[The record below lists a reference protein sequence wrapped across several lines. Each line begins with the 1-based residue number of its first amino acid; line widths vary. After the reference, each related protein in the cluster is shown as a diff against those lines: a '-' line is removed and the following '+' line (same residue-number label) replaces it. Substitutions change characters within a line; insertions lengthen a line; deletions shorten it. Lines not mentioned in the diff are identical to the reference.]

1 MRLFGRLL
9 IVALCV
15 PVLVVFLGAGAVA
28 FLFGTET
35 GRDFARTRTQAT
47 IARLLGP
54 TYASDLGEQTFEMRP
69 DGTLA
74 IGWEGV
80 TLSKV
85 GEAGPATAVDRVA
98 FAVRLLPLVGGGLE
112 FGRLEISG
120 ARIDLETL
128 GLRAGPNEV
137 PSVSAVADDAF
148 AALER
153 QLAALNAFRFETVAF
168 NDISVEGLPKM
179 PGGIEKLHLHFAELR
194 RDGAGRL
201 DLAAALSLGPLPLSL
216 TGEAAFE
223 GGRLQDLSVRSSPAE
238 MRLVAPPG
246 PPEDLRDERRFATD
260 ADLAVTLRARPEA
273 QEGTLVSDLIVTSGP
288 GAVQLG
294 RNRTRIEQA
303 ELRFRH
309 RGGEE
314 RIEIVES
321 PVRFSGVSF
330 DLVGEFEPVHAGSKQ
345 TRFRI
350 EAPRILSR
358 VGLPEGVE
366 EPLEASLRAGGVL
379 DLPASRAELTR
390 LAFASGE
397 ETLEGSGQLDLSGPE
412 GMTRIDLIGT
422 KIGAPTLKAYW
433 PFNLAGGA
441 RRWIVSHLGDEGRAA
456 SAEIAVA
463 VRRDRFEGA
472 FGREGRLRAGEL
484 RVDVEIEGADLSTFG
499 GLPRLFQANGDIAV
513 RGSRTRIALQD
524 AMVEDHPAVAIG
536 ASRLVLTKPDDGN
549 RRDTLFDFHLEA
561 AGDAGQLLAIADAP
575 PIRALRTLDF
585 TPADVAGTA
594 RAKAHAQLRIGDEIE
609 ASQILRDWSVTAD
622 LMDASLLVPYQ
633 GRRFANLSGTLDVEP
648 DAARAQLAGLMDDMP
663 ADIALSVPVGS
674 NSSVERLVTIDL
686 DVSAAKA
693 MELVPAMRGAIEGPI
708 AAELTQDSAGLR
720 AHLDL
725 TRTALTVPSI
735 AWRKGGGV
743 PATIDLSIVNRD
755 GTMDLN
761 DIRMA
766 GAGFS
771 AAGSATIDGQGL
783 RSARLRDVALNPGDR
798 ISLSMDRSP
807 NGFSLDIEGSRFDA
821 RPLLQELKASAG
833 RPRSGTAS
841 GLTFDIAASI
851 DTVRGFDERT
861 LSGIELNYASVD
873 GRLAALSVAGRTG
886 QGAVQVDLSPRESGQ
901 ALRVSTQ
908 DLGAFI
914 GFAGLYG
921 NMEAGTATL
930 DLQGAPDGSYQG
942 IISIQDFTLVDEPR
956 LERFVGSEPVP
967 GQGTL
972 SQALGQDLRTSRAYF
987 DQASAVLHYGDG
999 RLGVSNGIIRGPV
1012 FGSSFAGI
1020 LYDRESRIDI
1030 VGSFM
1035 PAYSVNRI
1043 FGSIPLV
1050 GRILGNGNEGG
1061 LLGLTYQLSGAFAS
1075 PTLTVNPISII
1086 APGVFR
1092 QIFEY

>member
-1 MRLFGRLL
+1 MKVLRRLL

-15 PVLVVFLGAGAVA
+15 PIVLVLFGAGAVA

-47 IARLLGP
+47 IGRLLGP
-54 TYASDLGEQTFEMRP
+54 AYASDLGEQTFEMRP

-80 TLSKV
+80 TLSRV
-85 GEAGPATAVDRVA
+85 GETGAATAVDRVA

-112 FGRLEISG
+112 FGRLEIEG
-120 ARIDLETL
+120 ARIDMETL

-137 PSVSAVADDAF
+137 PSVSAIADRAF
-148 AALER
+148 VALER
-153 QLAALNAFRFETVAF
+153 QLGALNAFRFETVAF
-168 NDISVEGLPKM
+168 NDIAVEGLPKL
-179 PGGIEKLHLHFAELR
+179 PGGVERLQLHFAELR

-201 DLAAALSLGPLPLSL
+201 DLAAALSLGPMPVSL
-216 TGEAAFE
+216 TGEAAFRD
-223 GGRLQDLSVRSSPAE
+223 GRLQDLSVRSSPAE

-246 PPEDLRDERRFATD
+246 PPRDLRDERRFATD
-260 ADLAVTLRARPEA
+260 ADLSVTLKARREA
-273 QEGTLVSDLIVTSGP
+273 PDAALVSDLIVTSGP

-294 RNRTRIEQA
+294 RNRTRIEEA
-303 ELRFRH
+303 ELRLRH

-321 PVRFSGVSF
+321 PVRFSDVAF
-330 DLVGEFEPVHAGSKQ
+330 ELAGEFEPVRDGAAQ
-345 TRFRI
+345 TRFRLQ
-350 EAPRILSR
+350 APAIRSR
-358 VGLPEGVE
+358 VGLPEGTQAPRE
-366 EPLEASLRAGGVL
+366 GSLLAEGVL
-379 DLPASRAELTR
+379 DLPAAKAELTR
-390 LAFASGE
+390 LAFASGD
-397 ETLEGSGQLDLSGPE
+397 ETLEGTGGLDLSGPDAVS
-412 GMTRIDLIGT
+412 RLDLSASN
-422 KIGAPTLKAYW
+422 IGAATLKAYW

-441 RRWIVSHLGDEGRAA
+441 RRWIVAHLGDEGRAPLA
-456 SAEIAVA
+456 TISLD

-472 FGREGRLRAGEL
+472 FGRQGRLRSNEL
-484 RVDVEIEGADLSTFG
+484 RVDVDVAGADLSTFG
-499 GLPRLFQANGDIAV
+499 GLPRLFEANGDIAV

-524 AMVEDHPAVAIG
+524 AMVEGHPAVAIG
-536 ASRLVLTKPDDGN
+536 ASRLVLTKPDEGN
-549 RRDTLFDFHLEA
+549 PRDTLFDFEVEA
-561 AGDAGQLLAIADAP
+561 AGDAGQLLAIADAA

-585 TPADVAGTA
+585 EPADAAGTA
-594 RAKAHAQLRIGDEIE
+594 SARARAKLRIGDEIE
-609 ASQILRDWSVTAD
+609 PADILKDWSVTAE
-622 LMDASLLVPYQ
+622 LMDATLLVPFE
-633 GRRFANLSGTLDVEP
+633 GRRFANLSGTLDVRPE
-648 DAARAQLAGLMDDMP
+648 AARGELAGLMDDMP
-663 ADIALSVPVGS
+663 ADIALAMPVGAS
-674 NSSVERLVTIDL
+674 SSVEKLVTIDL
-686 DVSAAKA
+686 DVSARKA

-708 AAELTQDSAGLR
+708 AAKLTQDAAGLR

-743 PATIDLSIVNRD
+743 PATVDLLIVNRE
-755 GTMDLN
+755 GGMDLN

-771 AAGSATIDGQGL
+771 AAGSATIDEQGL
-783 RSARLRDVALNPGDR
+783 RSARLRDVSLNPGDQ
-798 ISLSMDRSP
+798 IALAMDRSP
-807 NGFSLDIEGSRFDA
+807 NGFSMDIEGSRFDA

-833 RPRSGTAS
+833 RPRVGNSS
-841 GLTFDIAASI
+841 GLTFDIAASV
-851 DTVRGFDERT
+851 DQVRGFDERI

-873 GRLAALSVAGRTG
+873 GRVAALSIAGRTG
-886 QGAVQVDLSPRESGQ
+886 EGGLQVDLSPRAGGP
-901 ALRVSTQ
+901 ALRVSMQ
-908 DLGAFI
+908 DLGAFV

-921 NMEAGTATL
+921 NMERGAAVL
-930 DLQGAPDGSYQG
+930 DLQGTPDGAYQG
-942 IISIQDFTLVDEPR
+942 VMSLTDFTLVDEPR

-999 RLGVSNGIIRGPV
+999 RLSVSNGIIRGPV

-1035 PAYSVNRI
+1035 PAYSVNRL

-1050 GRILGNGNEGG
+1050 GRLLGNGNEGG
-1061 LLGLTYQLSGAFAS
+1061 LLGITYQLSGAFAS